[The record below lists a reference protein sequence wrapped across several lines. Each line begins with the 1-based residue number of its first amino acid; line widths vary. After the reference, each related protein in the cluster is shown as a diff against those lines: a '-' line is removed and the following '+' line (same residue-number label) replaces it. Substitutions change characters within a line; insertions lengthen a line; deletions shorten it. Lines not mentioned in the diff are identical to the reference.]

1 MSTWGLGSV
10 GEGFAKLSNLAEAA
24 AQNAAALKA
33 DAEAKLVA
41 TLNSDGE
48 IAAARAA
55 AANKGAVRD
64 GEGNLDF
71 SSMPRN
77 ELEDLCARR
86 SEKLKQAVQKIR
98 AQQNEYTRVQ
108 RDYEQLQEIV
118 RSDAVKRNSV
128 ADDNQL
134 ARVIIDLNDARDYSA
149 ILKEQLVEKDAAI
162 GALEERVQKL
172 QATKDIHSF
181 PNGTG
186 TPEVGT
192 CSVAPR
198 AELECAESPA
208 KDVLAEQLR
217 TANEALE
224 KEREELTKT
233 KEKFEKLK
241 VKSQE
246 MLGQFK
252 AHKAQMAEKDEK
264 QKDLE
269 GLCPLSCASY
279 CLPTRFHA

>member
-98 AQQNEYTRVQ
+98 AQQNEYSRVQ

-118 RSDAVKRNSV
+118 RSDAVKRNGV

-134 ARVIIDLNDARDYSA
+134 AKVIIDLNDARDYSA
-149 ILKEQLVEKDAAI
+149 ILKEQLVEKDAEI

-181 PNGTG
+181 SNGTD
-186 TPEVGT
+186 TPDVA

-198 AELECAESPA
+198 AELECAEIPA

-241 VKSQE
+241 AKSQE

-264 QKDLE
+264 QKELE
-269 GLCPLSCASY
+269 GLRHLSCASY